1 MYQEIDQR
9 VATVIISPN
18 HVVDTGHLLV
28 VVE

>member
-18 HVVDTGHLLV
+18 HVVDTSDLLV
-28 VVE
+28 VIE

>member
-18 HVVDTGHLLV
+18 HVVNTGQLLV
-28 VVE
+28 EVE